1 MPYEHIPIEAVLGT
15 LSAGTQPPP
24 TRRTGKLASVE
35 VGSPESFYL
44 LATYCFDLSRKL
56 EYLSKVARPFA
67 SQIPPELAHEIL
79 EDTDAINAKG
89 LTWQERAEAAEK
101 IMLRLHHE
109 LADDHERALKESADR
124 VGR

>member
-1 MPYEHIPIEAVLGT
+1 MSYDNATTDAVLGT

-24 TRRTGKLASVE
+24 RGRTGKLDSVE

-44 LATYCFDLSRKL
+44 LATFCFDLSRKF

-67 SQIPPELAHEIL
+67 DQIPPELASEIL
-79 EDTDAINAKG
+79 DDSQAISAA
-89 LTWQERAEAAEK
+89 LTWKDRATIAES
-101 IMLRLHHE
+101 IMLRLHDE
-109 LADDHERALKESADR
+109 LGDENARVLQRAADQ